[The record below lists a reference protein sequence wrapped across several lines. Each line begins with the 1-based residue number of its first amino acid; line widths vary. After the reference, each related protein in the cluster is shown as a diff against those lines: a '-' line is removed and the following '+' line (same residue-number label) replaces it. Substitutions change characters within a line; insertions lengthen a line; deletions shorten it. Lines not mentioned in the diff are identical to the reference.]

1 VFSPILMPRA
11 TIQPATHADYLAARH
26 ITVVYTDNERLDF
39 DRRLEASGLHRDIAI
54 SVPSFSGVPAFL
66 RGSDMLASMPSLL
79 ADDVVRGFA
88 SARVPLPSRAGGLA
102 KLPMLMVW
110 HQRYHKDP
118 ASGCANS
125 SNRPAA
131 WLQPRRRSRFES
143 CKRRAG
149 LSIPG
154 GPGGPLLRQ

>member
-1 VFSPILMPRA
+1 M
-11 TIQPATHADYLAARH
+11 
-26 ITVVYTDNERLDF
+26 VYTVNERLDF

-54 SVPSFSGVPAFL
+54 SVSSFSGVPAFL

-118 ASGCANS
+118 AHLWL
-125 SNRPAA
+125 REQLEQTRRLVAA
-131 WLQPRRRSRFES
+131 APKEQV
-143 CKRRAG
+143 
-149 LSIPG
+149 
-154 GPGGPLLRQ
+154 